1 MSSSCTKKIDVKRGE
16 NMFIKEQTWKDITP
30 ADMTNIL
37 DRDDVEFIDVRERDE
52 VQAGRIAK
60 AKNIPLSEL
69 VERVK
74 EIDPH
79 KVTVCICRSGNRS
92 SQACAYLSS
101 LGYTKLYNMAGGMLE
116 WDGDIV
122 KG

>member
-1 MSSSCTKKIDVKRGE
+1 
-16 NMFIKEQTWKDITP
+16 MFIKEQTWKDITP